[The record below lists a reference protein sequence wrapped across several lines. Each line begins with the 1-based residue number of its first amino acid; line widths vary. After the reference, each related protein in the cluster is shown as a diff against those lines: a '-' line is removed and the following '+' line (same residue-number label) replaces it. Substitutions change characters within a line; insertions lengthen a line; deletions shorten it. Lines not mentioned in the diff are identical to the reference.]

1 MRIFGRRLSRRK
13 ADLLQP
19 PPASVAG
26 AGWYVFEDLAE
37 LALEDATAIE
47 RMTPDQRLVYALN
60 LVRQEVAS
68 GGFEGYFDWT
78 NASSVDSALAG
89 FELLAP
95 RMGGILQRAL
105 DLAQLHDEPDFDS
118 LDAEFSLA
126 ETQLMVDS
134 LVDDYVFEHSASF
147 FASPISRRT
156 S

>member
-1 MRIFGRRLSRRK
+1 MSIFGRRLSRRK

-19 PPASVAG
+19 PPVSVAG
-26 AGWYVFEDLAE
+26 AGWYVFEHLAE
-37 LALEDATAIE
+37 RVIEDPASLN
-47 RMTPDQRLVYALN
+47 RMSPEQRMVYALN

-78 NASSVDSALAG
+78 NASSVDNALAG

-95 RMGGILQRAL
+95 RLGAILQEAI

-118 LDAEFSLA
+118 LDAEFTLA
-126 ETQLMVDS
+126 EAQVTVDS
-134 LVDDYVFEHSASF
+134 VVDAYVVEHSASF
-147 FASPISRRT
+147 FASPISPTT